1 MFISTYLSTIC
12 SAAES
17 GRASI
22 EGRIS
27 PKISAVGELKAALRD
42 VFGADLAGE
51 VVQPVEQEGMDLP
64 KALDGSNQLAVKDGA
79 IPQFVRALLAPLVQR
94 RSHAFNP
101 VRKTDAVLTRQ
112 DEQHAVDALL
122 RETVC

>member
-1 MFISTYLSTIC
+1 
-12 SAAES
+12 
-17 GRASI
+17 
-22 EGRIS
+22 
-27 PKISAVGELKAALRD
+27 
-42 VFGADLAGE
+42 
-51 VVQPVEQEGMDLP
+51 MDLP
-64 KALDGSNQLAVKDGA
+64 KALDGSNQLVVKDGA
-79 IPQFVRALLAPLVQR
+79 IPQFARALLAPLIQR